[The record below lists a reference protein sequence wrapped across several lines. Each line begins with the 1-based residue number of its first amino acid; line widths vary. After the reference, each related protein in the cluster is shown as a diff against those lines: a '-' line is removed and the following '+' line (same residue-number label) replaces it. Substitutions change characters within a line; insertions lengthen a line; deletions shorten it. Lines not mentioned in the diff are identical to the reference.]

1 MRLVNV
7 RATHIPEA
15 EVQVWTTGLFQSI
28 FDAVVEA
35 KNGDLVRTEFVE
47 KFVKE
52 FDDVRFYTFQKI
64 SYVLPL
70 QSRRKVIA
78 NGQ

>member
-15 EVQVWTTGLFQSI
+15 EIQVWTTGLFKPI

-35 KNGDLVRTEFVE
+35 EDGEALRTEFVE

-64 SYVLPL
+64 SYVN
-70 QSRRKVIA
+70 Q
-78 NGQ
+78 

>member
-15 EVQVWTTGLFQSI
+15 EVQVWITGLFQSI
-28 FDAVVEA
+28 FEALVEA
-35 KNGDLVRTEFVE
+35 EDGEAVRTEFVE

-64 SYVLPL
+64 SYVKPF
-70 QSRRKVIA
+70 
-78 NGQ
+78 N

>member
-52 FDDVRFYTFQKI
+52 FDDVRFYAFQKI